1 MTKKKPIGYT
11 KQQTQSMKTLV
22 ERTQKDAGDYV
33 GSGTVTRAPKKKMK
47 RMMNGGMANI
57 ADKIR
62 NKLRGEPRY
71 ETMPIDPFKKAPRP
85 VGDTGAVTKPAIPG
99 MKNPT
104 RPMTSKVPGG
114 PATIEDMRIPPSMR
128 PTRPMTSKVPGG
140 PVIIPDR
147 RTPPVATPMTSSQIG
162 SVAGVT
168 PTTSRMI
175 GGGSVPGET
184 LQRQVMRK
192 GGAVRSK
199 EMRGGGLAR
208 KGVGMA
214 LAKGG
219 MVKANGCA
227 KRGKTR
233 GKMM

>member
-33 GSGTVTRAPKKKMK
+33 GSGTVTEMPKKKKMK
-47 RMMNGGMANI
+47 RMMDGGMASMADERMLNGGMKRKMPMPMPPRKKAG
-57 ADKIR
+57 D
-62 NKLRGEPRY
+62 EPRY
-71 ETMPIDPFKKAPRP
+71 ETMPIDMPKKRIPPEVMDRIGRGVETAKQAIADRMGRAMPNGADMMDR
-85 VGDTGAVTKPAIPG
+85 VGRGVATAKQAIKDRMGRAMPIP
-99 MKNPT
+99 KV
-104 RPMTSKVPGG
+104 SKPGG
-114 PATIEDMRIPPSMR
+114 PA
-128 PTRPMTSKVPGG
+128 
-140 PVIIPDR
+140 IIPDT
-147 RTPPVATPMTSSQIG
+147 RTP
-162 SVAGVT
+162 
-168 PTTSRMI
+168 R
-175 GGGSVPGET
+175 PG
-184 LQRQVMRK
+184 
-192 GGAVRSK
+192 
-199 EMRGGGLAR
+199 MRGGGLAR